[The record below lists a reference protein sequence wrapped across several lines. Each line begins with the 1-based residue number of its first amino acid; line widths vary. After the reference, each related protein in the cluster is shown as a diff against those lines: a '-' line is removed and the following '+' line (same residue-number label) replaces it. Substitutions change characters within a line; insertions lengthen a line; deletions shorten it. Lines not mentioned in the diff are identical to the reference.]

1 MRTSSDLDPFA
12 DVELVDVSKSFG
24 GTDAVRN
31 VFLTINKGEF
41 FSLLGPSGCGK
52 TTLLR
57 MISGFEIPTSGQLIL
72 RGQIINNV
80 PPHRRAT
87 NMVFQQLALFPH
99 ISVFENVAFSLRRK
113 RVPQR
118 EIDGRVK
125 ESLASVSLEKFE
137 DRFPNQLSGGQ
148 QQRVAIAR
156 ALINEPAVLLLDEPL
171 GALDLKL
178 RIQMQSELKA
188 LQARLGTTF
197 IYVTHDQ
204 VEAFAMSDRIALMNE
219 GRIEQIG
226 TPREIYEHPRNRFVA
241 TFVGDTNFLDGR
253 VVEHNGPDLVIDAE
267 GLMIHALADRQDIGD
282 EILISIRPE
291 HIRMGGFAET
301 TTDHIQATIRTVS
314 FQGTLIR
321 FALATT
327 TGNVIV
333 ADVLNENE
341 AAALKPGDQVP
352 IGWSPDHV
360 VVLPQ

>member
-1 MRTSSDLDPFA
+1 MCTSSDLDPFA

-99 ISVFENVAFSLRRK
+99 ISVFENVAFGLRRK
-113 RVPQR
+113 RIPQR
-118 EIDGRVK
+118 EIERRVR

-226 TPREIYEHPRNRFVA
+226 TPREIYEHPLSKFVA

-253 VVEHNGPDLVIDAE
+253 IVERNGPDLVIDAE
-267 GLMIHALADRQDIGD
+267 GLMTHAHADRQDIGD
-282 EILISIRPE
+282 EILLSIRPE
-291 HIRMGGFAET
+291 HIRVGRSAET

-321 FALATT
+321 FTLDTT
-327 TGNVIV
+327 TGGVFV
-333 ADVLNENE
+333 ADALNENE

-352 IGWSPDHV
+352 IGWNPDQV